1 LTRDGRE
8 EFDMW
13 FVVLGVLLIALKLAD
28 VGFVA
33 AWSWWGVLSPFAA
46 AAVWWAYADASG
58 LTKKREM
65 NKLEDR
71 KLERRRKSMEAL
83 GIDRERQK
91 VEEAAVRARR
101 MAAQRVEGQRDKKR
115 QHNEQV
121 IKDSVFD
128 SQTSTTFED
137 SQQREPQAK
146 APKD

>member
-1 LTRDGRE
+1 
-8 EFDMW
+8 MW

-28 VGFVA
+28 IGFVV
-33 AWSWWGVLSPFAA
+33 AWSWWWVLSPFAA

-71 KLERRRKSMEAL
+71 KLERRRKNMEAM
-83 GIDRERQK
+83 GIDREKQK

-101 MAAQRVEGQRDKKR
+101 LAAQRVEGQRDKKR

-137 SQQREPQAK
+137 SQQREPAAK
-146 APKD
+146 PGNPSSS